1 MSVNILDGFDY
12 YKVNHMGNENDINK
26 WSRQIYCAD
35 ILKDQ
40 GTVDATNKKNPTKA
54 GGTDIAKQNLMD
66 YVSSE
71 LLSDIP
77 GKIDYLSSTI
87 QLASTSYN
95 LTNPANIREFE
106 TVLVKSFND
115 KRNPTLKIRDI
126 DPTIDIYDMFFKD
139 AGKHSH
145 LLDDGLPQILITTP
159 GSFSDPASAFK
170 GTSTKPSFYWPPP
183 DTSVTFTDNFVNKL
197 TGYNDSGSSKFNM
210 SITQKFKATYDDPYH
225 RKPGFTQKY
234 VMHVREPGAVK
245 GHRQK
250 DCDTLFCPPIIND
263 ENKAELTVEMEKD
276 VVNVET
282 VNRTNHGPLLSSNA
296 QIDSF
301 TGKENAL
308 ATLSKEFGDTL
319 QTPYVIIF
327 NKLYELYGGDPD
339 TVNLIANI
347 QKITGAS
354 PWNPTGIFSKFCN
367 SIEVDYVDGKIVIRL
382 VDKLE
387 SLEIKPG
394 LKPLKNVFITVDL
407 CVLYKGFSSGQTNMH
422 YTGTSVDFRGKFF
435 PLEEELTKKEAL
447 LLHIKNIRAK
457 CSVQLDIIHSILKN
471 IGYAKMHTTGMGLEI
486 GGNKYNILIF
496 IMQNFLAKKLADK
509 FKRNSKDRLEFVVK
523 EITDKRLYYEYII
536 SILNKLEIYFINENS
551 PLLAGTSTLD
561 LLYAGLLHISTQLPI
576 IGNKWYEYEN
586 TPGECH
592 LLNPDELFEVSKKRV
607 SDSIRDNT
615 LVNEYIYNLTKQTLA
630 KKIKPNPKMLMS
642 AYRSLK
648 GRVNDI
654 LSTLPLMSKKSDT
667 VGSKKFKQS
676 KKSKSKKFKQSK
688 KSKSIKLK
696 QIGNGPEEIIN
707 ILSDMDLK
715 KNSKVFPIK
724 NYYIPPFPTPYK
736 FIKNISL
743 FKTGSKIQNPK
754 KYRGKKKSK
763 THRKKKQHKE
773 KGKTHGKK
781 KQHKEKGKTHRK
793 KKQHTEKGNKKNG
806 GGSSSN
812 SNGSKK
818 RLINSNTPIDTPSDR
833 ERSNSDDSKKTRKF
847 TKSTRSDRMARMS
860 KLAAHDGDASAI
872 FEQSLKLNELGFDGG
887 LPDFDREGIIYD
899 ILMGGKI
906 QEVINAK
913 NELYIHECKSLGLN
927 NDTAVKF
934 YKNQAKIHVDKFWED
949 SRQIFEE
956 IDLNKIKNLDD
967 FEDTLIKP
975 TIIKSKFDRKL
986 TPFKLERQKTNLQK
1000 SKSKSPLKLKKRN
1013 TVISDMAFLMDPR

>member
-87 QLASTSYN
+87 RNPVSDTDTTSYN

-106 TVLVKSFND
+106 TILVKSFND

-183 DTSVTFTDNFVNKL
+183 DTSVTFTGNFVNKL

-263 ENKAELTVEMEKD
+263 ENKAELTVEMEQD

-282 VNRTNHGPLLSSNA
+282 VDRTNHGPLLSSNA

-347 QKITGAS
+347 QQITGAS
-354 PWNPTGIFSKFCN
+354 PWNPTGIFSNFCN
-367 SIEVDYVDGKIVIRL
+367 RIEVDYVDGQIVIRL
-382 VDKLE
+382 VDKLD

-536 SILNKLEIYFINENS
+536 SILNKLEIYFINENP
-551 PLLAGTSTLD
+551 PLLAGKSTLY

-576 IGNKWYEYEN
+576 IGTKWYEYEN

-642 AYRSLK
+642 AYKSLK
-648 GRVNDI
+648 GRVNNI
-654 LSTLPLMSKKSDT
+654 LSTLPLMSKTSDT
-667 VGSKKFKQS
+667 VG
-676 KKSKSKKFKQSK
+676 SKKFKQSK

-707 ILSDMDLK
+707 ILSDIDLSK
-715 KNSKVFPIK
+715 KILSRIRKVTIK

-743 FKTGSKIQNPK
+743 FKTGSKIK

-781 KQHKEKGKTHRK
+781 KQHKEKG
-793 KKQHTEKGNKKNG
+793 NKKNG

-818 RLINSNTPIDTPSDR
+818 RLINSNTPIDR

-847 TKSTRSDRMARMS
+847 TKSTRSWTRMS

-956 IDLNKIKNLDD
+956 IDLNKIKKLDD

-986 TPFKLERQKTNLQK
+986 TPFKLERQKTKVNTK
-1000 SKSKSPLKLKKRN
+1000 SNSKSPLKLKKRD
-1013 TVISDMAFLMDPR
+1013 TVMPFFDGSR

>member
-1 MSVNILDGFDY
+1 MPVNILDGFDY
-12 YKVNHMGNENDINK
+12 YIVNHMGNENDINK

-87 QLASTSYN
+87 RNPVSGTDSTSYN

-106 TVLVKSFND
+106 TILVKSFND
-115 KRNPTLKIRDI
+115 KRDPTLKIRDI

-197 TGYNDSGSSKFNM
+197 TGYNNTGSSKFNM
-210 SITQKFKATYDDPYH
+210 SITQKFKATYGDHYH

-234 VMHVREPGAVK
+234 VMHVRESGAVK
-245 GHRQK
+245 GYRQE
-250 DCDTLFCPPIIND
+250 DCDTTLFCPPIIND
-263 ENKAELTVEMEKD
+263 ENMDELIVKMEKD

-282 VNRTNHGPLLSSNA
+282 VDRTNHGPLLSSNA

-347 QKITGAS
+347 QEITGAS
-354 PWNPTGIFSKFCN
+354 QWNPTGIFSKFCN
-367 SIEVDYVDGKIVIRL
+367 SIEVDYVDGQIVIRL

-394 LKPLKNVFITVDL
+394 LKLLKNVFITVDL

-435 PLEEELTKKEAL
+435 PLEKELTKKEAL

-486 GGNKYNILIF
+486 GGNKSNILIF
-496 IMQNFLAKKLADK
+496 IMQNVLAKKLADK
-509 FKRNSKDRLEFVVK
+509 FKRNSKERLTFVVK

-536 SILNKLEIYFINENS
+536 SKLKKLEIYFIHEDP
-551 PLLAGTSTLD
+551 PLDPGKSTLD
-561 LLYAGLLHISTQLPI
+561 LLYTGLFHISTTQLPI
-576 IGNKWYEYEN
+576 IQKKWYEYEN
-586 TPGECH
+586 TLGECH

-630 KKIKPNPKMLMS
+630 KKVKPNPQMLIT

-648 GRVNDI
+648 GRVNNI
-654 LSTLPLMSKKSDT
+654 LSALPLMPKASDT
-667 VGSKKFKQS
+667 VGSKKFK
-676 KKSKSKKFKQSK
+676 SK

-707 ILSDMDLK
+707 ILSDMDLLISS
-715 KNSKVFPIK
+715 NVTIK

-743 FKTGSKIQNPK
+743 FKTGSKIKNPK

-781 KQHKEKGKTHRK
+781 KQHKEKG
-793 KKQHTEKGNKKNG
+793 NKKNG

-818 RLINSNTPIDTPSDR
+818 RLTHSDTPIDTSSIDR
-833 ERSNSDDSKKTRKF
+833 ERSNSDDSIKKRKF
-847 TKSTRSDRMARMS
+847 KKSARSARMARMS
-860 KLAAHDGDASAI
+860 KLAAHYGDASAI
-872 FEQSLKLNELGFDGG
+872 FEQSLKLYELGFDGG

-899 ILMGGKI
+899 ILMGEKI
-906 QEVINAK
+906 NEVINAK
-913 NELYIHECKSLGLN
+913 NKLYIHECKSLGLN
-927 NDTAVKF
+927 NKYAVKF
-934 YKNQAKIHVDKFWED
+934 YENQAKIHVDKFWED

-956 IDLNKIKNLDD
+956 IDLNKIKKLDE
-967 FEDTLIKP
+967 FEDKRIKP

-986 TPFKLERQKTNLQK
+986 TPFKLERQKTKVNSK
-1000 SKSKSPLKLKKRN
+1000 SKSNSPLKLKKRN
-1013 TVISDMAFLMDPR
+1013 TVISAMPFLMDPDKI